1 MIQSHAPAT
10 KAGSTQATS
19 TQTTST
25 PTTNSAHQVLV
36 AEELRKS
43 YGSREALRGLSFSL
57 QAGRILGF
65 LGPNGAG
72 KTTAIRILTTI
83 LSADSGHFVVDGIS
97 SEHPESIRRKIGVL
111 PESLGFPK
119 QITGIEYLT
128 FFGQLYGRSK
138 RDAREYGLALLEEIG
153 LHQRGKSLIGGYS
166 RGMRQRLG
174 IARALINDPA
184 VVFLDEPTLGLDPR
198 GQQELLALVQWI
210 AHERNAGVILCSHLL
225 SEIEDVCDD
234 VLILRSGQIIAQG
247 TVSEVI
253 RQAKRNVIQIH
264 VPVASVAKAQ
274 QILAALP
281 NITKVTI
288 TGTMEDWLV
297 VELADSVSTEDE
309 QVKASIVDALVRAEI
324 PVLSFGVGGGRLQD
338 VFLQLTE
345 EVTA

>member
-1 MIQSHAPAT
+1 MIQSHAPETNGGYAQT
-10 KAGSTQATS
+10 NTEPID
-19 TQTTST
+19 TQTTG
-25 PTTNSAHQVLV
+25 AEHQVLV

-43 YGSREALRGLSFSL
+43 YGDREALRGLSFSL

-83 LSADSGHFVVDGIS
+83 LTPDSGHFVVDGIT

-138 RDAREYGLALLEEIG
+138 KDAREAGLVLLEQIG
-153 LHQRGKSLIGGYS
+153 LHQRGKSLIGSYS

-198 GQQELLALVQWI
+198 GQQELLALVRWI

-234 VLILRSGQIIAQG
+234 VLILRTGQIIAQG
-247 TVSEVI
+247 TVREVV
-253 RQAKRNVIQIH
+253 RQAKRNVIRIQ
-264 VPVASVAKAQ
+264 VPLASVERAQ
-274 QILAALP
+274 QILTVLP
-281 NITKVTI
+281 NVTNVTI
-288 TGTMEDWLV
+288 TGTTETWLV
-297 VELADSVSTEDE
+297 VELADSASTEDE
-309 QVKASIVDALVRAEI
+309 QIKASIVDALVRAEI